1 MARRESSCLRVLYT
15 HYRKK
20 GSESVDAGEQLLG
33 WMKDMDRMQCSADAG
48 RLHGKLKVSIRRHQ
62 VLKAAMF
69 SLLFAKGYEVWYLW
83 LRQTYTMPIREK
95 IAIRG
100 KSSQAMRRISP
111 NFAEYCSSA
120 ARADRCIDETALLSV
135 CKC

>member
-1 MARRESSCLRVLYT
+1 MAKRESSCLRVLYT

-20 GSESVDAGEQLLG
+20 GSESADAGEQLLG

-48 RLHGKLKVSIRRHQ
+48 RLHGEVESIDTPPSGFKGSD
-62 VLKAAMF
+62 VLTAF
-69 SLLFAKGYEVWYLW
+69 CEGYEAWYLW

-100 KSSQAMRRISP
+100 KSSQAMRRISLSLVKLG
-111 NFAEYCSSA
+111 N
-120 ARADRCIDETALLSV
+120 IQTQQALFQAQQF
-135 CKC
+135 KK